1 MFTTFQSLLSH
12 VTVDGG
18 EKEVQFGGEKGAS
31 RVVTQWIFAQAVR
44 SSRL

>member
-1 MFTTFQSLLSH
+1 MNPDVS
-12 VTVDGG
+12 VDGG